1 MHIPHFSRAPLAF
14 WQHCHATN
22 LHMIFLFSNIN
33 QLTALLSQDVPN
45 HLGHAERRI
54 FMFKNA
60 VFLLLIM
67 DWCQSDCFLHNQ
79 WLRFILVQFKE
90 DMTGLKYIR
99 RSYHSQIE
107 KTSVGWQVHV
117 LDMLYTRS
125 ANRTRLQRKK
135 EISLLH
141 ILNISTFAGGYL
153 HNKQYFI
160 ISMFKTGHSEKDA
173 ANPYSHHSRA

>member
-1 MHIPHFSRAPLAF
+1 MSQTILG
-14 WQHCHATN
+14 
-22 LHMIFLFSNIN
+22 M
-33 QLTALLSQDVPN
+33 LSEEYLCSKMQY
-45 HLGHAERRI
+45 L
-54 FMFKNA
+54 
-60 VFLLLIM
+60 LLLIM

-135 EISLLH
+135 EISLLY